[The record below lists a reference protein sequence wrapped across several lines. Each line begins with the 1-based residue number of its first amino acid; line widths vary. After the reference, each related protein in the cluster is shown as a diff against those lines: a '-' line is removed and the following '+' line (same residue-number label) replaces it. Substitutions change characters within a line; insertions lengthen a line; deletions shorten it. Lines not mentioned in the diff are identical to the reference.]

1 MDIIQTDRLVLRR
14 QTTKDAEFILNL
26 MNDPEWIR
34 YIGDRGVQT
43 HEEAC
48 DYIQTGAIAMYH
60 EHGFGLYLTELKE
73 DRIPIGI
80 CGLVKR
86 DSLDDVDL
94 GFAIAREFR
103 GKGYAQEAAATTVEY
118 SRDVVGLDRIV
129 AIVSPENTKSVR
141 VLEKIGFL
149 FEQVIDD
156 PNGDNVHLFALA
168 LE

>member
-1 MDIIQTDRLVLRR
+1 
-14 QTTKDAEFILNL
+14 
-26 MNDPEWIR
+26 
-34 YIGDRGVQT
+34 
-43 HEEAC
+43 
-48 DYIQTGAIAMYH
+48 
-60 EHGFGLYLTELKE
+60 
-73 DRIPIGI
+73 
-80 CGLVKR
+80 
-86 DSLDDVDL
+86 L

>member
-103 GKGYAQEAAATTVEY
+103 AKDMLRKLLPQRWNIAAMWWDWIELLLL
-118 SRDVVGLDRIV
+118 SRQKTQNLC
-129 AIVSPENTKSVR
+129 
-141 VLEKIGFL
+141 GFL
-149 FEQVIDD
+149 KKLGSYL
-156 PNGDNVHLFALA
+156 NK
-168 LE
+168 